1 MASSTFPE
9 SLCWLEL
16 PTHSCTIFSEVW
28 SGTCKA
34 SQWHSAWHNF
44 GCMHSAWHNFG
55 CMHGRLR
62 FPGRPTK
69 TQRICSINNSI
80 PHFVGH
86 FIRRSNRE
94 SGSLRRSCNAS
105 RVPFPFKTRFFL
117 LSFSLVDSRHLALQP
132 VKKKSSMP
140 RGHMKKVAGMSK
152 WTASMPPRVF

>member
-1 MASSTFPE
+1 MPVEHACLALQHGSRAMASSTFPE

-62 FPGRPTK
+62 FPGRP
-69 TQRICSINNSI
+69 
-80 PHFVGH
+80 P
-86 FIRRSNRE
+86 IRRE
-94 SGSLRRSCNAS
+94 SVALTT
-105 RVPFPFKTRFFL
+105 VFHI
-117 LSFSLVDSRHLALQP
+117 LSDILS
-132 VKKKSSMP
+132 KKIGKAI
-140 RGHMKKVAGMSK
+140 RCGGL
-152 WTASMPPRVF
+152 